1 MAAKHPEQ
9 KILQIGD
16 IVVTDD
22 GLKAMLLKIEEK
34 DRKVSKEKVWTK
46 KAWAVRVTEAE
57 RVALAAV
64 LAAMRINNG
73 RTS

>member
-1 MAAKHPEQ
+1 MAAKHSEQ

-16 IVVTDD
+16 VAVTGK
-22 GLKAMLLKIEEK
+22 GLKAMILKIEEK
-34 DRKVSKEKVWTK
+34 NRKVSKEKARTK

-73 RTS
+73 